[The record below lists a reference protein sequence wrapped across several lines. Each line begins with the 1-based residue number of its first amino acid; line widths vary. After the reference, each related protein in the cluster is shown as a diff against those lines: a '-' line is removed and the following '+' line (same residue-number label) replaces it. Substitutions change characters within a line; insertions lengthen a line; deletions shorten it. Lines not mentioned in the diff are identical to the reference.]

1 LIAQDTESVVEITA
15 SAAGVAFGGNG
26 PYNLSKLSAL
36 GIAEALHTELM
47 TAGAIGKIQVV
58 ALCPTITNTNL
69 LQSGEAATNGQ
80 VKAEM
85 ARNNDKVSDLTVK
98 MFKARW
104 AKSMT
109 PDWVAQQV
117 LKHVEEE
124 KFYCILSNIE
134 GVNSTYSDNMDARI
148 AQRYSAMKSRQIA
161 PYLNTETQQLAA
173 MPMDIK
179 KLKDGVAIITGSAT
193 GMGYAMGKKAKEL
206 GMNVVLSDVRQ
217 EPLSK
222 AIRTLR
228 MEKGNGRVEGF
239 ICDVTSEESLQ
250 ALLKSTTT
258 AFPGKSI
265 QFIGAN
271 AGVIF
276 TGSTILS
283 GK

>member
-1 LIAQDTESVVEITA
+1 MFSGYPVTGSFSRTAVNHASGAKTQVASV
-15 SAAGVAFGGNG
+15 AAA
-26 PYNLSKLSAL
+26 
-36 GIAEALHTELM
+36 
-47 TAGAIGKIQVV
+47 
-58 ALCPTITNTNL
+58 
-69 LQSGEAATNGQ
+69 
-80 VKAEM
+80 
-85 ARNNDKVSDLTVK
+85 LTVGDEIST
-98 MFKARW
+98 
-104 AKSMT
+104 AKKIIRRF
-109 PDWVAQQV
+109 A
-117 LKHVEEE
+117 
-124 KFYCILSNIE
+124 Y
-134 GVNSTYSDNMDARI
+134 
-148 AQRYSAMKSRQIA
+148 
-161 PYLNTETQQLAA
+161 ETQQLAT